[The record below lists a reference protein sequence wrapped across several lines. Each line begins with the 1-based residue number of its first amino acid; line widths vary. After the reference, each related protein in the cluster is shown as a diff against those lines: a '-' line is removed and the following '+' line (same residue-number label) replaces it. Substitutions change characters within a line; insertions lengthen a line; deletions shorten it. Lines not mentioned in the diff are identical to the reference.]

1 MKKFIVNILI
11 ACFLCLMLSA
21 CGGGGYGGG
30 RTYYRG
36 HYGYGAWHGYPRYI
50 DRRPIVVPPP
60 GGGGD
65 LEAIP
70 LPEPPPDM
78 PMPEAMPM
86 DMEPMDMDMGMPDID
101 IGL

>member
-1 MKKFIVNILI
+1 MKKIIVPLLLAGFVGII
-11 ACFLCLMLSA
+11 LSA
-21 CGGGGYGGG
+21 CGGGGGGG

-36 HYGYGAWHGYPRYI
+36 HYGYGAWGGYPGYV
-50 DRRPIVVPPP
+50 DRRPIVVAPP

-65 LEAIP
+65 LEAVP

-86 DMEPMDMDMGMPDID
+86 EMDMGMPEID